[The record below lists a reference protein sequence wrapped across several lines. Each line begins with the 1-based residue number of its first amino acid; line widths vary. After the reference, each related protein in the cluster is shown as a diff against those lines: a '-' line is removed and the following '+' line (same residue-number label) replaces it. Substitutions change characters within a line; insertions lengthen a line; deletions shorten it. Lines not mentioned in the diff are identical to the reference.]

1 MLDLVN
7 QHRGRRATHSKPS
20 ARLPNVIKLGA
31 GAPAIRQD
39 GPPVALFPH
48 WCSESVNLVEQVD
61 SITLVQAIKTSL
73 LKTPACNSADC
84 SPAGLYPPFVHL
96 YAFLLTL
103 LWAMDCRHWGEDIY
117 LPQHNQQEN
126 RLHRAQTLQTDTIIS
141 TSNYGNKPATSDT
154 KLEEHCSLKYCCL
167 QEDFPSVKI
176 WELDQ
181 TMKRRLNTLSV
192 FMQLWLWLQLLSEKF
207 W

>member
-31 GAPAIRQD
+31 GAPDIRQD
-39 GPPVALFPH
+39 RPPVALFPH
-48 WCSESVNLVEQVD
+48 WYSESVNSVEQVD

-73 LKTPACNSADC
+73 LKTSACISADYK
-84 SPAGLYPPFVHL
+84 PAGLYPPFVHL

-141 TSNYGNKPATSDT
+141 TATSDT
-154 KLEEHCSLKYCCL
+154 KLEEHRSLKYCCL

>member
-7 QHRGRRATHSKPS
+7 QHRGRRATHHRAHLKPS
-20 ARLPNVIKLGA
+20 TRLPKFIKLGA
-31 GAPAIRQD
+31 GAPDIRQD
-39 GPPVALFPH
+39 RPPVALFPH
-48 WCSESVNLVEQVD
+48 WYSESVNLVEQVD

-73 LKTPACNSADC
+73 LKTPACNSADYK
-84 SPAGLYPPFVHL
+84 PAGLYPPFVH
-96 YAFLLTL
+96 FVCILLTL

-141 TSNYGNKPATSDT
+141 TATSDT
-154 KLEEHCSLKYCCL
+154 KLEEHRSLKYCCL